1 MYQDRVDAGRQLAVR
16 LAAHCYGESVVLAIP
31 RGGVV
36 VAAPI
41 AQRLKTRLEVLITRK
56 IGHPANSE
64 VAVGAVMPDGSTV
77 IDPTAKSI
85 LSEEYLAAVAAK
97 EYEEIKRRMTAYQ
110 GSSRTPEVAGRVAI
124 IVDDGIATGYT
135 IRAAVKWLR
144 ALKPG
149 RIVIAVPVAPVCL
162 VAELRTLVDDVIC
175 PSQPK
180 RFMAVG
186 MYYRDFSQTADEEV
200 IALLDEVNGVLLR

>member
-16 LAAHCYGESVVLAIP
+16 LAAHHYGESIVLAIP

-36 VAAPI
+36 VAAPV
-41 AQRLKTRLEVLITRK
+41 ARRLNTRLEVLVTRK
-56 IGHPANSE
+56 IGHPSNPE

-77 IDPTAKSI
+77 IDVTAKSI
-85 LSEEYLAAVAAK
+85 LNEEYLAVIAAK
-97 EYEEIKRRMTAYQ
+97 EYEEIKRRMLAYQ
-110 GSSRTPEVAGRVAI
+110 GSSRAPEVAGRTAI

-144 ALKPG
+144 TLKPG
-149 RIVIAVPVAPVCL
+149 RIVIAVPVAPVEL
-162 VAELRTLVDDVIC
+162 VAQLASQVDDVIC

-180 RFMAVG
+180 QFRAVG
-186 MYYRDFSQTADEEV
+186 MYYRDFNQTGDGEV
-200 IALLDEVNGVLLR
+200 IELLSEINGVCC